1 LVTAEEDPTL
11 PLSAFAAMR
20 EKRVNLG
27 LRLVRQG
34 VVRGEGLRGEKRE
47 NEGRE
52 EEEDEDEDEG
62 QQHLA
67 VALVERAPVGAA
79 WLRPSI
85 SFSFSFSSPNKK
97 IGFTYNISYL
107 CV

>member
-1 LVTAEEDPTL
+1 MVTAEEDPTL

-27 LRLVRQG
+27 LRLARQG
-34 VVRGEGLRGEKRE
+34 VVRREDLRGEKRE
-47 NEGRE
+47 NEGR
-52 EEEDEDEDEG
+52 EEDEDEDEG